1 VADGLPDSQNLF
13 RLILGSVLGL
23 TAAFAGAALLLA
35 YFPPRGDSGL
45 AESFMTIVK
54 MGTGAV
60 FGLMGGR
67 ATA

>member
-1 VADGLPDSQNLF
+1 VADGPPGATHLF
-13 RLILGSVLGL
+13 KLVLGSVVGL
-23 TAAFAGAALLLA
+23 TAAFAGAAIALA
-35 YFPPRGDSGL
+35 YFPPHGDASL
-45 AESFMTIVK
+45 ADSFMTIVK